1 MGKNATK
8 TCDICFKTMRG
19 GHFKRHMMKHMNR
32 RKEEKEEQKDNEVQ
46 TEVMRVEQKYE
57 MIAKSMEM
65 AIAES
70 KRKIEL
76 GRIMTD
82 IAERRDMNTSLLP
95 KDMQEA
101 IEAYE
106 KFGKNIE
113 KRDIQWKGW
122 QQKLRGYLNEKCD
135 RKIFWVVGREGGEGK
150 TFFQKNI
157 QFEFG
162 KERVSVIPLVENE
175 RNTFHVLKKYTSRIT
190 DTFLFNIPKGQ
201 YMLKENYQI
210 LEQIKDG
217 LAITGKFD
225 SSLLMFKEKNI
236 VIVFSNK
243 YPDKSHL
250 SKDRWRI
257 FEITKDL
264 EDIVEK
270 DAKSEA
276 YGKQE
281 KIRRDKSEDSLSED
295 HYSD

>member
-1 MGKNATK
+1 MGCWNKRGWRE
-8 TCDICFKTMRG
+8 DIF
-19 GHFKRHMMKHMNR
+19 
-32 RKEEKEEQKDNEVQ
+32 
-46 TEVMRVEQKYE
+46 
-57 MIAKSMEM
+57 
-65 AIAES
+65 S
-70 KRKIEL
+70 K
-76 GRIMTD
+76 
-82 IAERRDMNTSLLP
+82 
-95 KDMQEA
+95 
-101 IEAYE
+101 
-106 KFGKNIE
+106 
-113 KRDIQWKGW
+113 
-122 QQKLRGYLNEKCD
+122 
-135 RKIFWVVGREGGEGK
+135 
-150 TFFQKNI
+150 KNI

-162 KERVSVIPLVENE
+162 KERVSAIPLVENE
-175 RNTFHVLKKYTSRIT
+175 RYTFHILKKYTSRIK
-190 DTFLFNIPKGQ
+190 DTFFFNIPKGQ
-201 YMLKENYQI
+201 YMGNENYQI

-295 HYSD
+295 NYSD

>member
-1 MGKNATK
+1 
-8 TCDICFKTMRG
+8 
-19 GHFKRHMMKHMNR
+19 MMKHMNR

-76 GRIMTD
+76 GRIMAD

-295 HYSD
+295 YYYSD